1 MVSPRMTKETVLIVD
16 DDARNVEFLRDS
28 LLVPSGYV
36 ALCATDGEEAV
47 RLALTEEPDLILL
60 DLQMP
65 KMSGFHVLE
74 ALNRQGRE
82 IPTILITAH
91 GSESVA
97 MQAFRLGVRD
107 YFPKPFKAAEIMEAV
122 ERSLTEARLRR
133 DKEELAA
140 RLEQVNRQLE
150 QRIKELTILY
160 GISKSVT
167 SLLDLDR
174 LLARI
179 VEATMYVTRAEETSL
194 FLLDETTQG
203 LQLRS
208 VQSVGDREARPVR
221 KSTDDTVVREV
232 MDTGRAA
239 LIPIAGTHEPPPPE
253 SRLAVPLRARGGT
266 IGVLHASRKMA
277 MEPFSD
283 RDRYQLSLLA
293 DYAAIA
299 IENARLFA
307 EVEEQ
312 RSKLETILIGSE
324 DLIIVTD
331 ELGLVLLANPAA
343 MDAFSLEMEE
353 MIGNPLL
360 EVAGSEAL
368 DRLFNLPLISN
379 GVRNL
384 EVPLIDGRTFYA
396 SLSPVADV
404 GWALIMRD
412 ISHLR
417 ELDKMKSDFVAAI
430 THDLRSPLT
439 AIQGSLALL
448 PELGELT
455 DEQQEFAERAMRNAE
470 HMDTLIRNL
479 LDIGRIEAGLEM
491 EMEPI
496 RLDAVIEEV
505 VANLLG
511 AARSKGLILK
521 AVVPHDVPPVRG
533 NHTRLMQVMT
543 NLLDNAI
550 RYTTCGGKITVRV
563 ENDGDHVTVSVSD
576 TGVGIPTHAK
586 ARIFDKFYRVEGV
599 ETRELEGTGLG
610 LATVK
615 SIVEK
620 HGGQISVKST
630 EGEGSTFYFSLP
642 QVEPESD

>member
-1 MVSPRMTKETVLIVD
+1 MTKETVLIVD
-16 DDARNVEFLRDS
+16 DDPRNVEFLRDS
-28 LLVPSGYV
+28 LLVPSGYT

-65 KMSGFHVLE
+65 KMNGFHVLE

-194 FLLDETTQG
+194 FLLDETTRD

-208 VQSVGDREARPVR
+208 VQGVGDREARPVR
-221 KSTDDTVVREV
+221 KSTGDTVVREV

-266 IGVLHASRKMA
+266 IGVLHATRKMA

-439 AIQGSLALL
+439 AIQGSIALL

-521 AVVPHDVPPVRG
+521 AVVPNDVPPVRG

-550 RYTTCGGKITVRV
+550 RYTPSGGNITVRV
-563 ENDGDHVTVSVSD
+563 EEDGDHVTVSVSD
-576 TGVGIPTHAK
+576 TGVGIPAHAK
-586 ARIFDKFYRVEGV
+586 ARIFDKFYRVEGA
-599 ETRELEGTGLG
+599 ETRELEGIGLG

-642 QVEPESD
+642 QVDPESD

>member
-1 MVSPRMTKETVLIVD
+1 MTKETVLIVD
-16 DDARNVEFLRDS
+16 DDTRNVEFLRDS
-28 LLVPSGYV
+28 LLVPSGYT

-65 KMSGFHVLE
+65 KMNGFHVLE

-97 MQAFRLGVRD
+97 MEAFRLGVRD
-107 YFPKPFKAAEIMEAV
+107 YFPKPFKAAEIMAAV

-150 QRIKELTILY
+150 QRIEELTILY

-167 SLLDLDR
+167 SLLDLDK

-194 FLLDETTQG
+194 FLLDETTQD

-208 VQSVGDREARPVR
+208 VQGVGDREARPVR
-221 KSTDDTVVREV
+221 KSTDNAVVREV

-239 LIPIAGTHEPPPPE
+239 LIPTAGTHESPPPE
-253 SRLAVPLRARGGT
+253 SRLAVPLRARRGT
-266 IGVLHASRKMA
+266 IGVLHATRKMA

-283 RDRYQLSLLA
+283 RDRYQLSLFA
-293 DYAAIA
+293 DHAAIA

-343 MDAFSLEMEE
+343 ADAFSLEMEG
-353 MIGNPLL
+353 MIGKPLL

-368 DRLFNLPLISN
+368 DRLFDLPLTSN
-379 GVRNL
+379 GVRSL
-384 EVPLIDGRTFYA
+384 EIPLVDGRTFHA
-396 SLSPVADV
+396 SLGPVADV

-412 ISHLR
+412 ISHLK
-417 ELDKMKSDFVAAI
+417 ELDKMKSDFVATI

-439 AIQGSLALL
+439 AIQGALALL
-448 PELGELT
+448 PELGGLT
-455 DEQQEFAERAMRNAE
+455 GEQQEFTERAMRNVE

-511 AARSKGLILK
+511 GARSKGLVLQ
-521 AVVPHDVPPVRG
+521 AVVPDDVPPVRG

-550 RYTTCGGKITVRV
+550 RYTPRGGKITVRV
-563 ENDGDHVTVSVSD
+563 EDAGEQVTVSVSD
-576 TGVGIPTHAK
+576 TGVGIPAHAK
-586 ARIFDKFYRVEGV
+586 AHIFDKFYRVEGA
-599 ETRELEGTGLG
+599 ETRELEGIGLG

-620 HGGQISVKST
+620 HGGKISVEST